1 MAPPR
6 RTDEDI
12 PPELGAALSNIA
24 NALAAMQQNQ
34 QRLEESVR
42 RNEFAP
48 LPPPPKRGDIKSFL
62 KFNPRQFD
70 VSDRPLD
77 ADDWLCEM
85 SRLLETADVPD
96 QEWVK
101 CATHLLK
108 GDAALWWENYLKA
121 SFTGFQPTWERFTGA
136 FKEQFLSEIVMERMK
151 DAFLNLKQGNDN
163 VNTDIRNFMNLSR
176 YGGDEV
182 SDDKKKQKRFRQGL
196 NASIKYAITH
206 ARPATFLEL
215 QHTAL
220 QEEASRQMFEESKKH
235 NRDAS
240 SSAVMAAPSK
250 RRVWVPN
257 TPPSLPA
264 PPRPASYAPRPSNFT
279 TAAPRG
285 YNNHYPGAPG
295 GVPGHSAPRTAG
307 ACYSCGDHGHS
318 HWNCPMKNKAFP
330 QPPPRSATSSPSV
343 RAPPPRALNINT
355 KPGSAV
361 VRANCAKPSQA
372 ELAPGVDMGMLSVNS
387 VPARVLFDS
396 GASHSFVSHKFAGEN
411 ELVMVPLSK
420 RLVVQSPGSN
430 MAASKISHGNKV
442 EIGGSSF
449 LASLIVLGNSDI
461 DVILGMDWL
470 TANAAVIDCAEL
482 SFSLKIP

>member
-1 MAPPR
+1 MAPR
-6 RTDEDI
+6 RVDEDI
-12 PPELGAALSNIA
+12 PPELGSALSNIA
-24 NALAAMQQNQ
+24 NALAAMQENQ
-34 QRLEESVR
+34 QRFEESVR

-48 LPPPPKRGDIKSFL
+48 LPPPPRRGDIKSFL

-77 ADDWLCEM
+77 ADDWLREI
-85 SRLLETADVPD
+85 SRLLETADVPE

-121 SFTGFQPTWERFTGA
+121 SCTGFQPTWERFTAA
-136 FKEQFLSEIVMERMK
+136 FKEQFLSEIEMERMK
-151 DAFLNLKQGNDN
+151 EVFLNLKQGNDN
-163 VNTDIRNFMNLSR
+163 VNTYIRNFMNLSR

-206 ARPATFLEL
+206 ARPASFLEL

-220 QEEASRQMFEESKKH
+220 QEEASRQVFEEFKKH

-240 SSAVMAAPSK
+240 SSSVMVAPSK

-264 PPRPASYAPRPSNFT
+264 PPRPASYAARPPNFI

-285 YNNHYPGAPG
+285 YNHHYSGAPG
-295 GVPGHSAPRTAG
+295 GVPGHVAPRPPG
-307 ACYSCGDHGHS
+307 ACFTCGYPGHLN
-318 HWNCPMKNKAFP
+318 WNCPLKNKALTP
-330 QPPPRSATSSPSV
+330 PPPRSAARSPMI

-355 KPGSAV
+355 KPGSTVA
-361 VRANCAKPSQA
+361 RANCVNAAQA
-372 ELAPGVDMGMLSVNS
+372 EHTPGVVMGMLPVNS

-396 GASHSFVSHKFAGEN
+396 GASHSFVSHKFANEN
-411 ELVMVPLSK
+411 VLALDPL
-420 RLVVQSPGSN
+420 L
-430 MAASKISHGNKV
+430 
-442 EIGGSSF
+442 
-449 LASLIVLGNSDI
+449 
-461 DVILGMDWL
+461 
-470 TANAAVIDCAEL
+470 
-482 SFSLKIP
+482 